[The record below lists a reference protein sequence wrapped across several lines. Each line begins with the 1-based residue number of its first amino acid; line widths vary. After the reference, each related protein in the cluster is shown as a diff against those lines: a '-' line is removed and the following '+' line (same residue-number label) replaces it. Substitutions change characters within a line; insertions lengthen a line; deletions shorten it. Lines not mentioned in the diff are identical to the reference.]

1 MVKTRI
7 LLGVIAVLLI
17 AGMFVLPKVVVENEA
32 QTQVSSQE
40 PSAVSDAQQE
50 AIAQAHSIA
59 STDELQIVIN
69 AYKDSL
75 ISAGNSK
82 KSIIFADSLA
92 SLYRRINRP
101 DSAVTFIEDVVE
113 AKPGVDTWTRA
124 GDAYYEAYGLA
135 ADPAVR
141 SDYAARAREY
151 YLKVL
156 EEQPSNMDIKNRVAM
171 TWLASPTPM
180 QGILTLREIIQEDP
194 GNEQATFNLGV
205 LSMQSGQYD
214 KAVERFESLIE
225 KDPSNIEAHFF
236 LGVSYLELGNSS
248 QAREE
253 FEFVRNNANDPAVVA
268 DAESYL
274 ESI

>member
-1 MVKTRI
+1 MKTRI
-7 LLGVIAVLLI
+7 LLGVIALLLI

-32 QTQVSSQE
+32 QTQVSAQE
-40 PSAVSDAQQE
+40 PSDVSEAQQE

-59 STDELQIVIN
+59 SSDELQIVIN
-69 AYKDSL
+69 AYRDSL

-82 KSIIFADSLA
+82 KSIIFADSLT
-92 SLYRRINRP
+92 SLYRQINRP
-101 DSAVTFIEDVVE
+101 DSAVTFIEEIVE
-113 AKPGVDTWTRA
+113 ADPGVENWTRA
-124 GDAYYEAYGLA
+124 GDVYYEAYGLA

-141 SDYAARAREY
+141 SEYATRSREY

-156 EEQPSNMDIKNRVAM
+156 EQQPSNMDVKNRVAM
-171 TWLASPTPM
+171 TWLASSTPM
-180 QGILTLREIIQEDP
+180 QGILTLREIVQEDP
-194 GNEQATFNLGV
+194 GNEQAIFNLGV

-214 KAVERFESLIE
+214 KAVERFTSLIE

-248 QAREE
+248 EAREE

>member
-7 LLGVIAVLLI
+7 LLGVIALLLI
-17 AGMFVLPKVVVENEA
+17 AGMFVLPRVVVENEA
-32 QTQVSSQE
+32 ETQVSAQE
-40 PSAVSDAQQE
+40 PSAVPDAQQE

-59 STDELQIVIN
+59 GAEELQIVIN

-75 ISAGNSK
+75 MSAGNSK
-82 KSIIFADSLA
+82 KSIIFADSLT

-101 DSAVTFIEDVVE
+101 DSAVTFIEDIVE
-113 AKPGVDTWTRA
+113 VRPGVESWTRA
-124 GDAYYEAYGLA
+124 GDVYYEAYGLE

-141 SDYAARAREY
+141 SEFATRAREY
-151 YLKVL
+151 YAKVL
-156 EEQPSNMDIKNRVAM
+156 EEVPSNMDIKNRVAM

-214 KAVERFESLIE
+214 KAVERFNSLIE
-225 KDPSNIEAHFF
+225 KDPTNIEARFF
-236 LGVSYLELGNSS
+236 LGVSYLELGNTSL
-248 QAREE
+248 AREA
-253 FEFVRNNANDPAVVA
+253 FEFVRNNADDPAVAA